1 MNTLFP
7 VDKTVYAETP
17 DNRLVRAELRLSD
30 RWKVVGKHV
39 EMVCEERSDDVP
51 EFDVVSAAQL
61 RSRQHA
67 SRGRVEIFVSAQPGQ
82 RYRCP
87 VCGRSCRPLCYEV
100 RRYHHLPEQGCECWI
115 IARIPKLIC
124 RGCGGTPQIP
134 FPLSDRCASYTRD
147 LAEEVMSSLTSRSRS
162 SVASD
167 LFISTDIVDSI
178 LDRQI
183 TDAMK
188 EQDLSHV
195 SGVFLDETQ
204 YGHGHDYIS
213 VFLDQNH
220 KVIYACRGHG
230 KDVLERFCGHLILQG
245 GDPGNIRFFSTDM
258 STAYESGIL
267 EHFRNAIL
275 IWDRFHLIKSLNEA
289 LNNVRKRT
297 LKRASGESLKSVKYV
312 VLKHFQNQTPEQE
325 EKMSQI
331 RMVNPELAIAFDM
344 KEVFSDII
352 LIRDRNA
359 MESMLRWWTEWVE
372 TEGPKEFVGKV
383 RWIREKIGRI
393 LDWTIFPISN
403 SASEGVNKNI
413 QDIRRQACGYRNVQN
428 FFQMIFLRQSELV
441 FRF

>member
-1 MNTLFP
+1 MYTSFP
-7 VDKTVYAETP
+7 LDKTADAESP
-17 DNRLVRAELRLSD
+17 ENRVIRAELRLSS

-39 EMVCEERSDDVP
+39 EMFLGERSDDVP
-51 EFDVVSAAQL
+51 EFDVVPAPRL
-61 RSRQHA
+61 RSRQHE
-67 SRGRVEIFVSAQPGQ
+67 SRGCVEIFVSAQPGR

-87 VCGRSCRPLCYEV
+87 VCGGSCRPLCYEI
-100 RRYHHLPEQGCECWI
+100 RRYHHLPEQGCECWV
-115 IARIPKLIC
+115 IARIPKLSC
-124 RGCGGTPQIP
+124 GGCGGTPQVP
-134 FPLSDRCASYTRD
+134 FPLAYRRASYTRD

-183 TDAMK
+183 ADAMR

-204 YGHGHDYIS
+204 YGHGQDYIS

-230 KDVLERFCGHLILQG
+230 RDVLERFCGHLVIQG

-275 IWDRFHLIKSLNEA
+275 VWDRFHLIKSLNEA

-297 LKRASGESLKSVKYV
+297 LKRSPGESLRSVKYV
-312 VLKHFQNQTPEQE
+312 VLKHFRNQTPEQE
-325 EKMSQI
+325 DKMDRI
-331 RMVNPELAIAFDM
+331 RLVNPELAMAFDM

-352 LIRDRNA
+352 LMRDRNA
-359 MESMLRWWTEWVE
+359 MGAMLGWWIGWVE
-372 TEGPKEFVGKV
+372 ADGPKEFVDKV
-383 RWIREKIGRI
+383 RWIREKMDRV
-393 LDWTIFPISN
+393 LDWTVFPISN
-403 SASEGVNKNI
+403 SVSEGVNKNI
-413 QDIRRQACGYRNVQN
+413 QDIRRQACGYRNIQH